1 MRIEFA
7 LQEMEY
13 HEASRAMGSATKD
26 WFRPLR
32 IAGCIGAGAGF
43 ALLLG
48 TEPSNWIAPIVLI
61 LLGLFIPIYPA
72 FYSWR
77 KLDAGW
83 ERFAEAGILV
93 VEFSH
98 ESLLYETV
106 HTSTRCS
113 WYAFDRFME
122 TSRLFL
128 IFRQGQPVIVP
139 KRALLEQQGVA
150 LLRSIL
156 EEYLSRRQPAF
167 AVKVQTEKS
176 K

>member
-7 LQEMEY
+7 LQELEY
-13 HEASRAMGSATKD
+13 YEASRAMGRTTKD
-26 WFRPLR
+26 GYRPLR

-43 ALLLG
+43 ALLLASG
-48 TEPSNWIAPIVLI
+48 RNNWLAPIVLI
-61 LLGLFIPIYPA
+61 VLGLFVPIYPV

-83 ERFAEAGILV
+83 ERFAAAGMLV
-93 VEFSH
+93 VEFTDQ
-98 ESLLYETV
+98 SLLYETV

-122 TSRLFL
+122 TSHLFL
-128 IFRQGQPVIVP
+128 IFRGEQPVIIP

-150 LLRSIL
+150 LFRSIL
-156 EEYLSRRQPAF
+156 EEFVSRRQPAF
-167 AVKVQTEKS
+167 AIKVQTEKS
-176 K
+176 E